1 MELSL
6 LQDHSLDK
14 IDERII
20 LALDFQTKDEVVNC
34 LASLEN
40 QVRYV
45 KVGLELFYAEGSAI
59 VSLLKEQGLKVFVD
73 LKIHDIPNTAKGSM
87 KSLAKH
93 GADMVNVHV
102 AGGLAMMEAAREGL
116 EQGISAGSTSPL
128 LIGVTMLTSSS
139 QQMMNEQI
147 LIPGRLE
154 ETVAH
159 YASLASQAGLDG
171 VVASPLEVP
180 IIKQVTR
187 TNFLTVTPGIRTVGS
202 AFGDQTRVTT
212 PVKAF
217 ELGTDYIV
225 IGRSITQAEEPAKA
239 WADMMKS
246 IREGK

>member
-1 MELSL
+1 MKTALFQDNSL
-6 LQDHSLDK
+6 HQV
-14 IDERII
+14 DERII
-20 LALDFQTKDEVVNC
+20 LALDFQTKEEVMNC

-45 KVGLELFYAEGSAI
+45 KVGMELFYAEGSAI
-59 VSLLKEQGLKVFVD
+59 VSFLKERGLQVFVD

-87 KSLAKH
+87 ESLAKH
-93 GADMVNVHV
+93 GADMVNLHV
-102 AGGLAMMEAAREGL
+102 AGGVAMMEAAREGL
-116 EQGISAGSTSPL
+116 EQGTSAGSKSPL

-154 ETVAH
+154 DAVVH
-159 YASLASQAGLDG
+159 YACLANQAGLDG

-180 IIKQVTR
+180 IIKQATR
-187 TNFLTVTPGIRTVGS
+187 NDFLTVTPGIRTVGS
-202 AFGDQTRVTT
+202 AFGDQTRVST
-212 PVKAF
+212 PAKAF

-239 WADMMKS
+239 WADMIVS
-246 IREGK
+246 IRGGK

>member
-6 LQDHSLDK
+6 LQEHSLDK

-20 LALDFQTKDEVVNC
+20 LALDFQTKEEVLNC

-45 KVGLELFYAEGSAI
+45 KVGMELFYAEGSAI
-59 VSLLKEQGLKVFVD
+59 VSLLKEQGLNVFVD

-87 KSLAKH
+87 KSLARN

-147 LIPGRLE
+147 LISGRLE

-159 YASLASQAGLDG
+159 YASLASLAGLDG

-187 TNFLTVTPGIRTVGS
+187 TDFLTVTPGIRTVGS

-246 IREGK
+246 IQEGK